1 MLDCKRHLYHHN
13 PVVPAYFYIQSYS
26 VLFTEEQRNTKLRNQ
41 RIDLLLQALLLFLL
55 LDQRR
60 MPLALLGNDRFA
72 GVFETDKFFLFHLLI
87 ELGRAALGRLERTR
101 VREVVRDRPLLRLGK
116 RRRRV
121 RGEQREEV
129 LVRVVEH
136 DLVVTAMRARA
147 PSSSRRR
154 AVGSRARR

>member
-1 MLDCKRHLYHHN
+1 MYAGVDTVALSEMAFSLGFFGALSTCMLDCKRHLYHHN

-101 VREVVRDRPLLRLGK
+101 VREGGTGQAASSPWEAASAG
-116 RRRRV
+116 
-121 RGEQREEV
+121 
-129 LVRVVEH
+129 
-136 DLVVTAMRARA
+136 AR
-147 PSSSRRR
+147 
-154 AVGSRARR
+154 